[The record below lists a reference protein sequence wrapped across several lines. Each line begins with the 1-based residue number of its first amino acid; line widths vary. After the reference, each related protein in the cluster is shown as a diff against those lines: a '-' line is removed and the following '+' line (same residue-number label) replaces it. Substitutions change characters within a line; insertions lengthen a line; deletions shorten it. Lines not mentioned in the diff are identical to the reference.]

1 MGEGLNTRKAR
12 WFSLRLDPVSTPW
25 VFEKETY
32 KVIASLELLAV
43 LVAVMVFVPHLP
55 PGAVGHADFGC
66 SAGTDNKG
74 NTSVVQKYMSTKFP
88 LCVILMEL
96 SSQLAERGLHLGLG
110 WLPRD
115 ANRPA
120 DALTNSD
127 FSDFSP
133 ERRIEVQWTDLDFKV
148 LGRLMVRGQ
157 QCYSEVKAARESK
170 RQADRAGD
178 QRGRPRRRQG
188 RLRET
193 APW

>member
-1 MGEGLNTRKAR
+1 MLGRGSEHTREAR
-12 WFSLRLDPVSTPW
+12 WFSLRLDPVSAPW

-32 KVIASLELLAV
+32 EVIASLELLAV
-43 LVAVMVFVPHLP
+43 LVAVMVFVPHPP

-96 SSQLAERGLHLGLG
+96 SSQLPERGPHLGLG

-115 ANRPA
+115 VNRPA
-120 DALTNSD
+120 NALTNSD
-127 FSDFSP
+127 FSDCSP

-148 LGRLMVRGQ
+148 LGRPMVRGQ

-170 RQADRAGD
+170 R
-178 QRGRPRRRQG
+178 GR
-188 RLRET
+188 
-193 APW
+193 